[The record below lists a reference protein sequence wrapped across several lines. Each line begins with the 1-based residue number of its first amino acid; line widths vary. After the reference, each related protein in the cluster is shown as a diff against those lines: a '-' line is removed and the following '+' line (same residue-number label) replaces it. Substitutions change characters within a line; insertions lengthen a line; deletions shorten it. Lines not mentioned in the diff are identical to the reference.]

1 MRYKDSIEDRVH
13 KILSERLKSIT
24 NIFGQLPDVLED
36 VWVEIAQNNI
46 DKAKK
51 IIDAVPAKSPF
62 EAKYENPKMISPLLW
77 ESCSRVLDDY
87 IKVEHFK
94 KHW

>member
-24 NIFGQLPDVLED
+24 SIFGQLPDVLED
-36 VWVEIAQNNI
+36 VWVEVAQNNI

-51 IIDAVPAKSPF
+51 IIDAVPTRSPF
-62 EAKYENPKMISPLLW
+62 EAKYENPKMIISSKW
-77 ESCSRVLDDY
+77 ESCSRILDEY
-87 IKVEHFK
+87 TKIEHFK
-94 KHW
+94 KRW